1 MRDFSFLSSSHSKI
15 VIMGFLRKIQREYT
29 IGEVAKLMGTTQKIV
44 RRYVASGELKTTK
57 SSNAYRISEDALRTF
72 RQYMVEG
79 GNVKHLEK
87 ITTPSKSSNNDTK
100 NKDKVN
106 WADITPYWYRTSKSK
121 MTFVDL
127 FCGAGGLS
135 KGLEMAGR

>member
-1 MRDFSFLSSSHSKI
+1 MS
-15 VIMGFLRKIQREYT
+15 FLRKIQREYT

-44 RRYVASGELKTTK
+44 RRYVASGELKTIK
-57 SSNAYRISEDALRTF
+57 SSNAFRISEDALRTF

-79 GNVKHLEK
+79 GNVKRLEK
-87 ITTPSKSSNNDTK
+87 ITTPSKSPKNNRK

-127 FCGAGGLS
+127 FCRVS
-135 KGLEMAGR
+135 SSMFQY